1 MKREKQLSEVAVG
14 GVEVAAAAARMLQ
27 CNGPPPWVHNTL
39 SQ

>member
-14 GVEVAAAAARMLQ
+14 GVEVAAAARMLR
-27 CNGPPPWVHNTL
+27 CNWPPPWVYNTL